1 MPFFFFSKT
10 GKAKVIP
17 VVPLVPAV
25 VDVCVCVC
33 ACACVCVCVCVYAH
47 AHASACVQ
55 CVDQYK
61 LCAHELQKEAH
72 ILVLIAL
79 CPVIYLTS
87 CGIPLLRTA
96 SAYTIEAQYISS
108 AAVKPAC
115 YSG

>member
-1 MPFFFFSKT
+1 MPFFPSKT

-17 VVPLVPAV
+17 PVSLMPALVHM
-25 VDVCVCVC
+25 
-33 ACACVCVCVCVYAH
+33 CVYAH
-47 AHASACVQ
+47 ARASACVL

-87 CGIPLLRTA
+87 CGIALLRTA
-96 SAYTIEAQYISS
+96 SAYTIEAQYI
-108 AAVKPAC
+108 
-115 YSG
+115 